1 MLALYR
7 VDGTPDSADG
17 YPRPSWVSFS
27 AGRAV
32 FDRGL
37 AEYVDARNQFMVMER
52 SLCMVDRSALVRG
65 ARIGGVGL
73 LGLLALQLV
82 FFGLLVAAAAVPDA
96 PIVRHLVTDIR
107 HKDYGP
113 ASLPDRMGTQ
123 SDSYTECVVVGTG
136 LGRPGLSPLERAG
149 IMPRLAS
156 CNNGGPT
163 QLLEL
168 DGGQKISTG
177 PYFRYWAGYTVLTR
191 PVLALT
197 TMAGLRIVVG
207 GLLLSAFAALF
218 VAVGTTSGRLA
229 AAALVAPVVLGSN
242 LMSTP
247 VSSFSQA
254 LSIAAYVGGAAGI
267 AVAARRS
274 LRWGLAATAV
284 AAAVFCYVDLLTTPP
299 AAWALSVAVLTAVV
313 WGRTRDLRSTL
324 RGFLLSGLV
333 WPVSFTITWVSRWVI
348 AVPFVGA
355 HEVVTGV
362 ANQVLFRTEGQYAG
376 VSDALWAPVAK
387 NWDYWM
393 GNVPT
398 ARAVLIGVLIVAV
411 VGALASLRRGWRALV
426 AGGIV
431 AAAALV
437 VPFWYETLRNH
448 SQIHAF
454 FTYRSITIALG
465 VIGFAWLATARG
477 PRHDTMVAAGSPTLA
492 TPAESPSSGV
502 DVATDARATSAP
514 HVG

>member
-1 MLALYR
+1 M
-7 VDGTPDSADG
+7 D
-17 YPRPSWVSFS
+17 
-27 AGRAV
+27 AGNHV
-32 FDRGL
+32 
-37 AEYVDARNQFMVMER
+37 MVMER

-107 HKDYGP
+107 SKDYGP

-136 LGRPGLSPLERAG
+136 LGRPGISPLERAG
-149 IMPRLAS
+149 VMPRLAS
-156 CNNGGPT
+156 CNNGGRT

-168 DGGQKISTG
+168 DRGQTISAG

-197 TMAGLRIVVG
+197 TMSGLRIVVG
-207 GLLLSAFAALF
+207 GLLLAAFVGLF
-218 VAVGTTSGRLA
+218 IAVGTTSGRPA
-229 AAALVAPVVLGSN
+229 AGALIAPVVVGSN

-274 LRWGLAATAV
+274 IRWGLAATAF
-284 AAAVFCYVDLLTTPP
+284 AASVFCYVDLLTTPP
-299 AAWALSVAVLTAVV
+299 AAWALSVAVMTAVV
-313 WGRTRDLRSTL
+313 WSRTRDLRSTL
-324 RGFLLSGLV
+324 TAFVLSGLV
-333 WPVSFTITWVSRWVI
+333 WPVAFTITWVSRWVI
-348 AVPFVGA
+348 AMPFVGV
-355 HEVVTGV
+355 HEVVTRV
-362 ANQVLFRTEGQYAG
+362 ADQVLFRTEGQYAG

-387 NWDYWM
+387 NWEYWM

-398 ARAVLIGVLIVAV
+398 ARAVLLGVLVVAL
-411 VGALASLRRGWRALV
+411 VGALASLRHGWRALV
-426 AGGIV
+426 AGAIV

-437 VPFWYETLRNH
+437 VPLWYEILRNH

-454 FTYRSITIALG
+454 FTYRSITVALG

-477 PRHDTMVAAGSPTLA
+477 PRHDGVPATESRALA
-492 TPAESPSSGV
+492 PPPESPPSGV
-502 DVATDARATSAP
+502 VVATDGRAPSAP
-514 HVG
+514 RVG